1 MFSTISLK
9 DYFEF
14 YSADDIRI
22 KGHRIG
28 IDDVLKYYLS
38 GYTPEEIKNNLP
50 SLSLEKIHATITF
63 YLHNQAEMDNYLR
76 RLELEREQKYQE
88 FIANPPAVIKK
99 LQAKK
104 AKRNAAKI
112 ESE

>member
-1 MFSTISLK
+1 MFSTIKLE

-28 IDDVLKYYLS
+28 IEDILKYYLE
-38 GYTPEEIKNNLP
+38 GYTPEEIKIDLP

-63 YLHNQAEMDNYLR
+63 YLHNRSQIDAYLR
-76 RLELEREQKYQE
+76 RLEQDKEDSYQE
-88 FIANPPAVIKK
+88 FIANPTVLVKK
-99 LQAKK
+99 LQAEK
-104 AKRNAAKI
+104 AKRNATRI
-112 ESE
+112 ES